1 MPTAKKKTLLAII
14 NPISGTTKKEY
25 VPETLDKLID
35 KNKFDLTVRFTQ
47 CQGHATALT
56 QEAIKENFYGVVAIG
71 GDGTINELHRLYAI
85 PIRQ

>member
-35 KNKFDLTVRFTQ
+35 KN
-47 CQGHATALT
+47 
-56 QEAIKENFYGVVAIG
+56 
-71 GDGTINELHRLYAI
+71 
-85 PIRQ
+85 